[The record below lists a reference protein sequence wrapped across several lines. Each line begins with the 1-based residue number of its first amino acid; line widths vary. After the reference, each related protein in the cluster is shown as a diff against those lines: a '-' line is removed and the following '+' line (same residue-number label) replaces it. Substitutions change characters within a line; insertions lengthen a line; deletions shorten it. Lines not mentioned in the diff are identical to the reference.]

1 MACGLEPMRTQSL
14 FDELEAALA
23 SGTDARRIEMLTRI
37 ADLFVNGTP
46 NYSEDQIAL
55 FDDVMGRLLNAIDT
69 KARTKLSLQLAPIA
83 SAPRNVIHA
92 LAFDN
97 DIDVARPVLGQSERI
112 SDAEILANAATK
124 SQQHLLAIA
133 QRKAVSEALTEVL
146 VERGDRNVV
155 HLLVKNTGA
164 RFSDAGLHM
173 LVRRATGD
181 QTLTTEM
188 GKRGDIRRRLA
199 EKAAKAEWTRSAA
212 EKRPAGIAM
221 QDVAAQLADAK
232 GNTHQVSLDLA
243 AARTEVER
251 QNRIRPIGDAEIYQ
265 FARDRKLA
273 ETAAGLSILCDTPFE
288 VVERALLDPGAELV
302 LILAK
307 VAGLSSAT
315 TRVILLLRA
324 ADRGIPSSGIDQ
336 ALESFESLR
345 PQAAQRVLSFFR
357 TRVKKPAEPE
367 VPPAVAANGWR

>member
-1 MACGLEPMRTQSL
+1 MACGLELMRTQAL
-14 FDELEAALA
+14 LDELEAALA
-23 SGTDARRIEMLTRI
+23 SGTDARRVEMLARI
-37 ADLFVNGTP
+37 AELFVNGLP

-55 FDDVMGRLLNAIDT
+55 FDDVMGRLLSAIDS
-69 KARTKLSLQLAPIA
+69 KGRTKLAQQLAPIA
-83 SAPRNVIHA
+83 NAPRTVIHT

-112 SDAEILANAATK
+112 NDAEILANATTK

-133 QRKAVSEALTEVL
+133 QRKALSEALTDVL

-155 HLLVKNTGA
+155 HLLVKNPGT

-188 GKRGDIRRRLA
+188 GQRGDIRQRLA
-199 EKAAKAEWTRSAA
+199 EKVANAERARSAA
-212 EKRPAGIAM
+212 ANSTVAARA
-221 QDVAAQLADAK
+221 VAAQFTDANVRK
-232 GNTHQVSLDLA
+232 ATLNFA
-243 AARTEVER
+243 AARAEVEA
-251 QNRIRPIGDAEIYQ
+251 QNRTRPIGDAEMYQ
-265 FARDRKLA
+265 YARDGKFA
-273 ETAAGLSILCDTPFE
+273 ETAAGLAILCDTPFE

-315 TRVILLLRA
+315 ARVILLLRA
-324 ADRGIPSSGIDQ
+324 ADRGIASSGIDQ

-345 PQAAQRVLSFFR
+345 LEAAQRVLSFFR
-357 TRVKKPAEPE
+357 TRAKKPAEPE
-367 VPPAVAANGWR
+367 APPAVAANG

>member
-1 MACGLEPMRTQSL
+1 MHTQPL
-14 FDELEAALA
+14 LDELEAALA
-23 SGTDARRIEMLTRI
+23 SGTDARRIEMLMRI
-37 ADLFVNGTP
+37 ADLFVRGMP

-55 FDDVMGRLLNAIDT
+55 FDDVMGRLLSAIDT
-69 KARTKLSLQLAPIA
+69 KARAKLAQQLALIA
-83 SAPRNVIHA
+83 NAPRNVIHT

-112 SDAEILANAATK
+112 NDAEILANATSK

-133 QRKAVSEALTEVL
+133 QRKAVSEALTDVL

-155 HLLVKNTGA
+155 HLLVKNPGA
-164 RFSDAGLHM
+164 HFSDAGLHM

-188 GKRGDIRRRLA
+188 GRRSDIRRRLA
-199 EKAAKAEWTRSAA
+199 EKAANAERARSAA
-212 EKRPAGIAM
+212 GKPPAGVAA
-221 QDVAAQLADAK
+221 QEVAAQLADVRSSPRNA
-232 GNTHQVSLDLA
+232 SLDLA
-243 AARTEVER
+243 SARAEVER

-265 FARDRKLA
+265 YARDRKFA
-273 ETAAGLSILCDTPFE
+273 ETAAGLSVLCDTPFE

-315 TRVILLLRA
+315 TRVILLLRR
-324 ADRGIPSSGIDQ
+324 ADRGIPTSGIDE
-336 ALESFESLR
+336 ALENFEHLR
-345 PQAAQRVLSFFR
+345 PEAAQRVLSFFR
-357 TRVKKPAEPE
+357 MRTKKPADPE
-367 VPPAVAANGWR
+367 VTPAVAASG